1 MDLHMTLPAGPGR
14 RRAIYEHLRNAVLE
28 GRLRPGELL
37 PPSRELAARLG
48 VSRATVLSAYDQL
61 GGEGFVRTRR
71 GAGTYVAQL
80 HGPADSTGLAGP
92 PGPAGPAGPAGPVAG
107 QGAAI
112 GVDPMWDAIPLASA
126 FDRAAELDFRTGLP
140 DATLFPL
147 ATWRRHTSRA
157 LTAGHVGGGV
167 YGHPAGDGR
176 LRQAISR
183 HIALS
188 RGVAADPGSV
198 IVTSGTQQAVDLVA
212 RVLTGPGDRVAVE
225 DPGYEPVRRLF
236 QSLRLRVTG
245 VPVDRHGIV
254 VEQIP
259 AGARLVYVTP
269 SHQYPL
275 GTVLSLPRRLALLDW
290 ARQAGAAIVEDD
302 YDSEYR
308 FGGRPIDPL
317 QTLDRD
323 GRVIYVGSF
332 SKTMLPTLRLG
343 FLIAPPALRA
353 ALTAAKYVTDW
364 HTSLPTQQA
373 MASFIDEGDF
383 ARHIRKMR
391 TVYARRHQLV
401 TATIRDAFA
410 GYLEP
415 VTSAVGLHVAALA
428 PGATVQRI
436 DDVGRRALRRGV
448 AVQRLHF
455 FAVTRPPMSGLVI
468 GYGAIPAD
476 RIAEGLDRLLEC
488 FSVDTRPA

>member
-1 MDLHMTLPAGPGR
+1 MTLPAGPGR
-14 RRAIYEHLRNAVLE
+14 RRVIYEELRNAVLE

-37 PPSRELAARLG
+37 PPSRELAGRLG
-48 VSRATVLSAYDQL
+48 LSRATVVSVYEQL
-61 GGEGFVRTRR
+61 AGEGFVRARR
-71 GAGTYVAQL
+71 GAGTYVAEL
-80 HGPADSTGLAGP
+80 HGLPDRPDRPPAAQASAIS
-92 PGPAGPAGPAGPVAG
+92 
-107 QGAAI
+107 AA
-112 GVDPMWDAIPLASA
+112 PLWDDIPLASA
-126 FDRAAELDFRTGLP
+126 FDQPAELDFRTGLP
-140 DATLFPL
+140 DASLFPY
-147 ATWRRHTSRA
+147 ATWRRHTHRA
-157 LTAGHVGGGV
+157 LTAGHVGQGV

-188 RGVAADPGSV
+188 RGVAADPDSV
-198 IVTSGTQQAVDLVA
+198 IVTSGTQQAVDLIA
-212 RVLTGPGDRVAVE
+212 RVLTGPGDHVAVE

-236 QSLRLRVTG
+236 QSLRVRVTG

-254 VEQIP
+254 IEQIP
-259 AGARLVYVTP
+259 ADARLVYVTP

-275 GTVLSLPRRLALLDW
+275 GTMLSLPRRLALLDW
-290 ARQAGAAIVEDD
+290 ARHARAAIIEDD

-308 FGGRPIDPL
+308 FGGHPIDPL

-343 FLIAPPALRA
+343 FLIAPPGLRA

-364 HTSLPTQQA
+364 HTALPTQQA

-383 ARHIRKMR
+383 ARHIRRMR

-401 TATIRDAFA
+401 TTVITNAFA
-410 GYLEP
+410 GILEP
-415 VTSAVGLHVAALA
+415 VATAVGLHIAALA
-428 PGATVQRI
+428 PGATVRHI
-436 DDVGRRALRRGV
+436 DDVAERALQNGV

-455 FAVTRPPMSGLVI
+455 FAVTRPLLSGLVI

-476 RIAEGLDRLLEC
+476 RIPEGLDRLRQC
-488 FSVDTRPA
+488 FST

>member
-1 MDLHMTLPAGPGR
+1 
-14 RRAIYEHLRNAVLE
+14 V
-28 GRLRPGELL
+28 
-37 PPSRELAARLG
+37 
-48 VSRATVLSAYDQL
+48 
-61 GGEGFVRTRR
+61 
-71 GAGTYVAQL
+71 
-80 HGPADSTGLAGP
+80 
-92 PGPAGPAGPAGPVAG
+92 
-107 QGAAI
+107 
-112 GVDPMWDAIPLASA
+112 
-126 FDRAAELDFRTGLP
+126 
-140 DATLFPL
+140 
-147 ATWRRHTSRA
+147 
-157 LTAGHVGGGV
+157 GHGV

-188 RGVAADPGSV
+188 RGVAADPDGV
-198 IVTSGTQQAVDLVA
+198 IVTSGTQQAVDLIA
-212 RVLTGPGDRVAVE
+212 RVLTGPGDHVAVE

-245 VPVDRHGIV
+245 VPVDRQGIV
-254 VEQIP
+254 IEQIP
-259 AGARLVYVTP
+259 ADARLVYVTP

-275 GTVLSLPRRLALLDW
+275 GTMLSLPRRLALLDW
-290 ARQAGAAIVEDD
+290 ARHARAAVIEDD

-308 FGGRPIDPL
+308 FGGHPIDPL

-343 FLIAPPALRA
+343 FLVAPPALRA

-364 HTSLPTQQA
+364 HTALPAQQA

-391 TVYARRHQLV
+391 TVYARRYQLV
-401 TATIRDAFA
+401 TATVRDAFA
-410 GYLEP
+410 GILEP
-415 VTSAVGLHVAALA
+415 VATAVGLHIAALA
-428 PGATVQRI
+428 PGATVQHI
-436 DDVGRRALRRGV
+436 DDVAERALQHGV

-455 FAVTRPPMSGLVI
+455 FAITRPPMTGLVI

-476 RIAEGLDRLLEC
+476 RIPEGLDRLRQC
-488 FSVDTRPA
+488 FST